1 MRRLRSILPALAAV
15 LIAGAWGPG
24 AAAAGL
30 QRTASGRQLWVDC
43 RGEKTAA
50 PTVIL
55 ESGAFGISADWDHLL
70 PDLARDGRV
79 CAYDRGGLGRSPRRP
94 GGEDVVSIA
103 HELADLLDGMGE
115 TAPVILVGH
124 SNGALYAETF
134 AAMWPD
140 RLAGLVYVNGVG
152 SDDLD
157 HKVLMNALDDER
169 RIAGLAFVAGR
180 MHLAP
185 LIAGFVIRHEGLTGE
200 AAERKRES
208 LTSLCSLQ
216 IGRNEDRMVTP
227 GLSAARALGG
237 SPRQV
242 PTVVVIAA
250 SKADLLSRFGW
261 RDAEMAPADRSAR
274 GWTLSV
280 LGASHVSPLGR
291 DRRYVVAAVTWLRSI
306 SQPPAAT
313 TPPATAP

>member
-1 MRRLRSILPALAAV
+1 MQRRIRSALGVLTVGLAALAAC
-15 LIAGAWGPG
+15 APAQ
-24 AAAAGL
+24 AAGL

-43 RGEKTAA
+43 RGEKTTA

-55 ESGAFGISADWDHLL
+55 ESGAFGMSADWDLL
-70 PDLARDGRV
+70 LTDLAKDGRA
-79 CAYDRGGLGRSPRRP
+79 CAYDRAGLGRSPRRP
-94 GGEDVVSIA
+94 GGEDVVSVA

-140 RLAGLVYVNGVG
+140 RVAGLVYVNGVG

-180 MHLAP
+180 MRLAP
-185 LIAGFVIRHEGLTGE
+185 IISGFVIRHEGLTGE

-216 IGRNEDRMVTP
+216 IGRDEDRMITP
-227 GLSAARALGG
+227 GLKTTRGLGG

-242 PTVVVIAA
+242 PTVVVIEAN
-250 SKADLLSRFGW
+250 KADLLNRFGW

-280 LGASHVSPLGR
+280 LGADHVSLLGR
-291 DRRYVVAAVTWLRSI
+291 HRSYVVTAVTWLRSI
-306 SQPPAAT
+306 SQPPPSQPA
-313 TPPATAP
+313 ATAP

>member
-1 MRRLRSILPALAAV
+1 VRWIRPALGFLTV
-15 LIAGAWGPG
+15 GLIA
-24 AAAAGL
+24 AAAPADAAGL
-30 QRTASGRQLWVDC
+30 QNTASGHQLWVDC

-55 ESGAFGISADWDHLL
+55 ESGAFGMSADWDLL
-70 PDLARDGRV
+70 LADLSRDGRV

-94 GGEDVVSIA
+94 GGADVVSIA

-115 TAPVILVGH
+115 TGPVILVGH

-140 RLAGLVYVNGVG
+140 RVAGLVYVNGVG

-180 MHLAP
+180 LHLAP
-185 LIAGFVIRHEGLTGE
+185 MIAGFVIRHEGLTGE

-208 LTSLCSLQ
+208 LTSLCSLE

-227 GLSAARALGG
+227 GLKTTRDLGG
-237 SPRQV
+237 SPRQI
-242 PTVVVIAA
+242 PTVVVIEAG
-250 SKADLLSRFGW
+250 KADLLNRIGW
-261 RDAEMAPADRSAR
+261 RDAEMAPADRSVR

-280 LGASHVSPLGR
+280 LGANHVSLLER
-291 DRRYVVAAVTWLRSI
+291 DRSYVVTAVTWLRSI
-306 SQPPAAT
+306 NRPPPAQS
-313 TPPATAP
+313 PATAP